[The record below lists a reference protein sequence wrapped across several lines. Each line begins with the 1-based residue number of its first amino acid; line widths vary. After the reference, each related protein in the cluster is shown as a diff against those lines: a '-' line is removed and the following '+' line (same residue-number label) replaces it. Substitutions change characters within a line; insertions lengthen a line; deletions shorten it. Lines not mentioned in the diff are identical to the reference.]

1 MGERKKFLVLE
12 LDKKDAVRLCLKE
25 LNHPYKNYTLNCKK
39 PRGFFR
45 RLYDP
50 EQDEIEAINDVAMNA
65 LSTTHR
71 IYMGNIPTY
80 LKENEVRKVC
90 ESYGML
96 KHFSLATLK
105 DANGDI

>member
-50 EQDEIEAINDVAMNA
+50 E
-65 LSTTHR
+65 
-71 IYMGNIPTY
+71 
-80 LKENEVRKVC
+80 
-90 ESYGML
+90 
-96 KHFSLATLK
+96 
-105 DANGDI
+105 